1 MISVDYRETDLI
13 KELKRLSSSNEKWKT
28 IVIKEDNLPIGDINI
43 GDSTQD
49 KLIVI
54 ERKTIRDMAASI
66 EDGRYKEQGF
76 RLDASPTHN
85 HNIIYMIEGDIMKY
99 KPYRKSR
106 IDRDAILSALTTIHY
121 SKGFCVYKTLSLEE
135 SAVWLLQMATK
146 ISKGKL
152 TSFYGE
158 DTTKSEYID
167 SFHKTRKK
175 DVKLDNILQ
184 IILCQIP
191 GVSCT
196 IAKVIC
202 ERYRN
207 IPEIVDALRAN
218 KEILDDLKT
227 TMPNGNKRK
236 ISKKT
241 ISTIYQCLVNCENS
255 QI

>member
-43 GDSTQD
+43 GDSSQD

-121 SKGFCVYKTLSLEE
+121 SKGFCVYKTLSVEE
-135 SAVWLLQMATK
+135 SAVWLLQMTTK

-152 TSFYGE
+152 TSFYGG
-158 DTTKSEYID
+158 DNTKMEYID
-167 SFHKTRKK
+167 NVHKTRKK
-175 DVKLDNILQ
+175 DVKVDNILQ
-184 IILCQIP
+184 ILLCQIP

-196 IAKVIC
+196 ISKVIC
-202 ERYRN
+202 EHYQN
-207 IPEIVDALRAN
+207 IPEIIDALREN
-218 KEILDDLKT
+218 KGVLDDLKT
-227 TMPNGNKRK
+227 TTTSGNKRK

-241 ISTIYQCLVNCENS
+241 IDMIYQCLVKCENS
-255 QI
+255 